1 MEKRKN
7 PCSFNLC
14 QELDW
19 NEKMEKKEK
28 KSASEQ
34 LSFEGIIQYA
44 LDKKLTL
51 MELQKIKEY
60 LWKEI
65 SLDVVEENFS
75 LLFCNLEYVD
85 SILSEEEY
93 AKFLQ
98 SARIHFYME
107 LMKNPSLVSAY
118 YELFKI
124 EVLEGEY
131 DEAYRLL
138 NKCQEKIPSKSSDF
152 SLEYRL
158 LNVMTGQNVSI
169 PNRNKNYIQLSEVDY
184 MPLLRNYRLAERALS
199 KKDYQKVIRHLEVCA
214 KLANIKG
221 FKIDF
226 QPVILLAKKAAEM
239 QLNTIKTSVRIA
251 LETKR
256 DNNILALRDGGIMS
270 LTSLGSSEVGTRM
283 VLAFQLLNLD
293 KTDIESYFILIDAYI
308 DLKAYTPIPELLE
321 EISKLNPT
329 KEQESMME
337 NYQKLISEKQIEA
350 KQAREISLFLSHIE
364 RLMSEGKYEEV
375 ISSCAKRYEECALPY
390 FKVKIAVACYHLGFF
405 KEAEENALAYLQ
417 EGYIATM
424 EASTLLYKIY
434 MRKKDVKSAIEI
446 SLSCYRKCRLKSRGF
461 HLDEW
466 ALVQQSEYLSDKDI
480 LEQDR
485 EKIEHKIK
493 FIESNGAC

>member
-138 NKCQEKIPSKSSDF
+138 NKCQEKIPSKSSD
-152 SLEYRL
+152 R
-158 LNVMTGQNVSI
+158 
-169 PNRNKNYIQLSEVDY
+169 K
-184 MPLLRNYRLAERALS
+184 
-199 KKDYQKVIRHLEVCA
+199 
-214 KLANIKG
+214 
-221 FKIDF
+221 
-226 QPVILLAKKAAEM
+226 
-239 QLNTIKTSVRIA
+239 SV
-251 LETKR
+251 
-256 DNNILALRDGGIMS
+256 
-270 LTSLGSSEVGTRM
+270 V
-283 VLAFQLLNLD
+283 
-293 KTDIESYFILIDAYI
+293 
-308 DLKAYTPIPELLE
+308 
-321 EISKLNPT
+321 
-329 KEQESMME
+329 
-337 NYQKLISEKQIEA
+337 
-350 KQAREISLFLSHIE
+350 
-364 RLMSEGKYEEV
+364 
-375 ISSCAKRYEECALPY
+375 
-390 FKVKIAVACYHLGFF
+390 
-405 KEAEENALAYLQ
+405 
-417 EGYIATM
+417 
-424 EASTLLYKIY
+424 
-434 MRKKDVKSAIEI
+434 
-446 SLSCYRKCRLKSRGF
+446 
-461 HLDEW
+461 
-466 ALVQQSEYLSDKDI
+466 
-480 LEQDR
+480 
-485 EKIEHKIK
+485 
-493 FIESNGAC
+493 